1 MDNVFDYERQTE
13 IFIQVQA
20 KDTLQTMGEAT
31 HTTFT
36 QVRIDVI
43 DVNDE
48 APQLKMVS
56 WSLGLQ
62 NRHISGKQ

>member
-20 KDTLQTMGEAT
+20 RDTLQTMGEST

-48 APQLKMVS
+48 APQLKMVT
-56 WSLGLQ
+56 WSLWLQ
-62 NRHISGKQ
+62 NRNIFDDR